1 MEEFVF
7 WKELIVM
14 LVTLSCFDSGLKN
27 DSTRGVL
34 SLLVWL
40 FVFCF
45 FGWGG
50 GESGEGEDAIFVVFL
65 LLATILWALKY
76 LFVVSELP
84 SSCSVSYCFL
94 YVRDVLTLAS
104 CSTVWAKNP
113 ENTLSVINNVLQL
126 CIYVKSL
133 LEFKVN
139 SQSELLHQLLG
150 FK

>member
-14 LVTLSCFDSGLKN
+14 LVTLSYFDSGLKN

-50 GESGEGEDAIFVVFL
+50 GESGEGGGGCNIRCFFVTCYHLMSFEIFICSKWVAFKLQCFVL
-65 LLATILWALKY
+65 LFICQRCSHIGKLLYGLGKKSWEHP
-76 LFVVSELP
+76 VSDKQ
-84 SSCSVSYCFL
+84 CFAAM
-94 YVRDVLTLAS
+94 YICKEPFR
-104 CSTVWAKNP
+104 
-113 ENTLSVINNVLQL
+113 I
-126 CIYVKSL
+126 
-133 LEFKVN
+133 
-139 SQSELLHQLLG
+139 QSELSKWTPAPIIG
-150 FK
+150 I

>member
-34 SLLVWL
+34 GLLV
-40 FVFCF
+40 CF
-45 FGWGG
+45 FWLGRGG
-50 GESGEGEDAIFVVFL
+50 AGREGEDAIFVVFL

-76 LFVVSELP
+76 LLVVSELP

-113 ENTLSVINNVLQL
+113 ENTLSVINNILQL

>member
-34 SLLVWL
+34 GLLV
-40 FVFCF
+40 CF

-50 GESGEGEDAIFVVFL
+50 GGGAGREGEDAIFVVFL

-76 LFVVSELP
+76 LLVVSELP

-113 ENTLSVINNVLQL
+113 ENTLSVINNILQL

>member
-34 SLLVWL
+34 GLLV
-40 FVFCF
+40 CF

-50 GESGEGEDAIFVVFL
+50 GGSGEGGGGCNIRCFFVTCYHLMSFEIFTCSKWVAFKLQCFVLFFVCQRCSHIGKL
-65 LLATILWALKY
+65 LYGLGKKSWEHP
-76 LFVVSELP
+76 VSDKQYFAAMYI
-84 SSCSVSYCFL
+84 C
-94 YVRDVLTLAS
+94 
-104 CSTVWAKNP
+104 
-113 ENTLSVINNVLQL
+113 
-126 CIYVKSL
+126 L

>member
-34 SLLVWL
+34 GLLVWL
-40 FVFCF
+40 
-45 FGWGG
+45 GRGG
-50 GESGEGEDAIFVVFL
+50 GGAGREGEDAIFVVFL

-76 LFVVSELP
+76 LLVVSELP

-113 ENTLSVINNVLQL
+113 ENTLSVINNILQL
-126 CIYVKSL
+126 CMYVKSL

>member
-34 SLLVWL
+34 GLLLWL
-40 FVFCF
+40 
-45 FGWGG
+45 GRGG
-50 GESGEGEDAIFVVFL
+50 GGAGREGEDAIFVVFL

-76 LFVVSELP
+76 LLVVSELP

-113 ENTLSVINNVLQL
+113 ENTLSVINNILQL